1 MIKQLSFITYNMIT
15 LKNIRENQDLISKK
29 LKTKNFEVNKIEIL
43 LNKDSDWRE
52 GLVLVEKL
60 KEKRN
65 SASKQI
71 SIFKKENKPADD
83 LISEM
88 KNVSSKI
95 KEIDNK
101 NIELKMEIDDLLLD
115 FPNIPHDSVPVG
127 SDESSNKIIRTWGEK
142 PKFDYEIKSHIQ
154 ISEKLNLL
162 DFKAGSKISGSG
174 FPVYIKK
181 GAKLERSLINFML
194 DMHVEN
200 GYDEMFPPFLVNS
213 DSMQT
218 TGQIP
223 KFIDDMYQISKDQL
237 FCIPTAE
244 VPVTNY
250 YRSEQIDESKLPVKF
265 AAYSA
270 CFRREAG
277 SYGKDT
283 RGLLRLHQFN
293 KVELVKFVHPDN
305 SYNELE
311 SLLED
316 AEKVLQSL
324 GLHYRVIE
332 LCTGDLSFSA
342 AKCYDIEVWSPYENK
357 YLEVSSC
364 SNFESFQANRGS
376 IRFRSS
382 KTGKMEFVHTLNGSG
397 VATPRLLVA
406 LIENYQQKDGTIK
419 IPKALQRYMNISAI
433 ED

>member
-29 LKTKNFEVNKIEIL
+29 LKTKNFEVNKIEKL

-95 KEIDNK
+95 KEIDSK
-101 NIELKMEIDDLLLD
+101 NVELKMEIDNLLLD
-115 FPNIPHDSVPVG
+115 FPNIPHDSVPLG

-142 PKFDYEIKSHIQ
+142 PKFEYEIKSHIE

-174 FPVYIKK
+174 FPVYIKN

-218 TGQIP
+218 TGQMP
-223 KFIDDMYQISKDQL
+223 KFIDDMYQIPKDQL

-250 YRSEQIDESKLPVKF
+250 YRSEQLDESELPVKF

-342 AKCYDIEVWSPYENK
+342 AKCYDVEVWSPYENK

>member
-200 GYDEMFPPFLVNS
+200 GYDEMFPPFLVYS

>member
-29 LKTKNFEVNKIEIL
+29 LKTKNFEVNKIEKL
-43 LNKDSDWRE
+43 LNKDRDWRE

-95 KEIDNK
+95 KEIDSK
-101 NIELKMEIDDLLLD
+101 NVELKMEIDNLLLD
-115 FPNIPHDSVPVG
+115 FPNIPHDSVPIG

-142 PKFDYEIKSHIQ
+142 PKFEYEIKSHIE

-200 GYDEMFPPFLVNS
+200 GYDEMFPPFLVNY
-213 DSMQT
+213 DSMET

-223 KFIDDMYQISKDQL
+223 KFIDDMYQIPKDQL

-250 YRSEQIDESKLPVKF
+250 YRSEQLDESELPVKF

-342 AKCYDIEVWSPYENK
+342 AKCYDVEVWSPYENK

>member
-1 MIKQLSFITYNMIT
+1 MIT

-29 LKTKNFEVNKIEIL
+29 LKTKNFDISKIEKL
-43 LNKDSDWRE
+43 LDKDSNWRE
-52 GLVLVEKL
+52 GLILVEKL

-71 SIFKKENKPADD
+71 SIFKKENKPADG

-95 KEIDNK
+95 KEIDSK
-101 NIELKMEIDDLLLD
+101 NVELKMEIDNLLLD
-115 FPNIPHDSVPVG
+115 FPNIPHDSVPLG

-142 PKFDYEIKSHIQ
+142 PKFDYEIKSHIE

-174 FPVYIKK
+174 FPVYIKN

-218 TGQIP
+218 TGQMP

-250 YRSEQIDESKLPVKF
+250 YRSEQLDESELPVKF

>member
-29 LKTKNFEVNKIEIL
+29 LKTKNFEVNKIEKL

-95 KEIDNK
+95 KEIDSK
-101 NIELKMEIDDLLLD
+101 NVELKMEIDNLLLD
-115 FPNIPHDSVPVG
+115 FPNIPHDSVPLG

-142 PKFDYEIKSHIQ
+142 PKFDYEIKSHIE

-218 TGQIP
+218 TGQMP
-223 KFIDDMYQISKDQL
+223 KFIDDMYQIPKDQL

-250 YRSEQIDESKLPVKF
+250 YRSEQLDESELPVKF

-342 AKCYDIEVWSPYENK
+342 AKCYDVEVWSPYENK

>member
-1 MIKQLSFITYNMIT
+1 MIT

-29 LKTKNFEVNKIEIL
+29 LKTKNFEVNKIEKL

-71 SIFKKENKPADD
+71 SILKKENKPADD

-95 KEIDNK
+95 KEIDSK
-101 NIELKMEIDDLLLD
+101 NVELKIEIDNLLLD
-115 FPNIPHDSVPVG
+115 FPNIPHDSVPLG

-142 PKFDYEIKSHIQ
+142 PKFEYEIKSHIE

-174 FPVYIKK
+174 FPVYIKN

-218 TGQIP
+218 TGQMP
-223 KFIDDMYQISKDQL
+223 KFIDDMYQIPKDQL

-250 YRSEQIDESKLPVKF
+250 YRSEQLDESELPVKF

-342 AKCYDIEVWSPYENK
+342 AKCYDVEVWSPYENK

-397 VATPRLLVA
+397 VATPRLLIA

>member
-29 LKTKNFEVNKIEIL
+29 LKTKNFEVNKIEKL

-95 KEIDNK
+95 KEIDSK
-101 NIELKMEIDDLLLD
+101 NVELKMEIDNLLLD
-115 FPNIPHDSVPVG
+115 FPNIPHDSVPLG

-142 PKFDYEIKSHIQ
+142 PKFEYEIKSHIE

-174 FPVYIKK
+174 FPVYIKN

-218 TGQIP
+218 TGQMP
-223 KFIDDMYQISKDQL
+223 KFIDDMYQIPKDQL

-250 YRSEQIDESKLPVKF
+250 YRSEQLDESELPVKF

-293 KVELVKFVHPDN
+293 KVELVKFVHPDT

-342 AKCYDIEVWSPYENK
+342 AKCYDVEVWSPYENK

>member
-29 LKTKNFEVNKIEIL
+29 LKTKNFEVNKIEKL

-71 SIFKKENKPADD
+71 SILKKENKPADD

-95 KEIDNK
+95 KEIDSK
-101 NIELKMEIDDLLLD
+101 NVELKIEIDNLLLD
-115 FPNIPHDSVPVG
+115 FPNIPHDSVPLG

-142 PKFDYEIKSHIQ
+142 PKFEYEIKSHIE

-174 FPVYIKK
+174 FPVYIKN

-218 TGQIP
+218 TGQMP
-223 KFIDDMYQISKDQL
+223 KFIDDMYQIPKDQL

-250 YRSEQIDESKLPVKF
+250 YRSEQLDESELPVKF

-342 AKCYDIEVWSPYENK
+342 AKCYDVEVWSPYENK

-397 VATPRLLVA
+397 VATPRLLIA

>member
-1 MIKQLSFITYNMIT
+1 MIT

-29 LKTKNFEVNKIEIL
+29 LKTKNFEVNKIEKL

-71 SIFKKENKPADD
+71 SILKKENKPADD

-95 KEIDNK
+95 KEIDSK
-101 NIELKMEIDDLLLD
+101 NVELKIEIDNLLLD
-115 FPNIPHDSVPVG
+115 FPNIPHDSVPLG

-142 PKFDYEIKSHIQ
+142 PKFEFEIKSHIE

-174 FPVYIKK
+174 FPVYIKN

-218 TGQIP
+218 TGQMP
-223 KFIDDMYQISKDQL
+223 KFIDDMYQIPKDQL

-250 YRSEQIDESKLPVKF
+250 YRSEQLDESELPVKF

-342 AKCYDIEVWSPYENK
+342 AKCYDVEVWSPYENK

>member
-1 MIKQLSFITYNMIT
+1 MIT

-29 LKTKNFEVNKIEIL
+29 LKTKNFEINKIEKL

-71 SIFKKENKPADD
+71 SILKKENKPADD

-95 KEIDNK
+95 KEIDSK
-101 NIELKMEIDDLLLD
+101 NVELKIEIDNLLLD
-115 FPNIPHDSVPVG
+115 FPNIPHDSVPLG

-142 PKFDYEIKSHIQ
+142 PKFEYEIKSHIE

-174 FPVYIKK
+174 FPVYIKN

-218 TGQIP
+218 TGQMP
-223 KFIDDMYQISKDQL
+223 KFIDDMYQIPKDQL

-250 YRSEQIDESKLPVKF
+250 YRSEQLDESELPVKF

>member
-29 LKTKNFEVNKIEIL
+29 LKTKNFEVNKIEKL

-71 SIFKKENKPADD
+71 SILKKENKPADD

-95 KEIDNK
+95 KEIDSK
-101 NIELKMEIDDLLLD
+101 NVELKIEIDNLLLD
-115 FPNIPHDSVPVG
+115 FPNIPHDSVPLG

-142 PKFDYEIKSHIQ
+142 PKFEFEIKSHIE

-174 FPVYIKK
+174 FPVYIKN

-218 TGQIP
+218 TGQMP
-223 KFIDDMYQISKDQL
+223 KFIDDMYQIPKDQL

-250 YRSEQIDESKLPVKF
+250 YRSEQLDESELPVKF

-342 AKCYDIEVWSPYENK
+342 AKCYDVEVWSPYENK

-397 VATPRLLVA
+397 VATPRLLIA